1 MLKELKVLSRA
12 RPHHKLKLVKALQ
25 ERGEVV
31 AVTGDGT
38 NDAPAL
44 NHANVGLSMGKR
56 GTAVAKEA
64 SDIVLLD
71 DSFTSIVNA
80 IMWGR
85 GLYQNIQRFLL
96 FQLTVNVSAMAIV
109 LLGPVIG
116 IELPLTVVQMLWVNL
131 IMDTFAALALATEP
145 PHPEVMSSRPRD
157 PKAFIVTPEMAR
169 GIFGY
174 GALFVA
180 AMASMLLF
188 IRGGGVSPRELTVF
202 FCAFVMLQVWNL
214 FNARRLGL
222 NSSAFS
228 GLAENRW
235 FTGIVILILVGQIL
249 MVQFGG
255 SVLRTVPLS
264 AFEWAL
270 IVIGTSPVILIG
282 EARRYLARRR
292 LRSRTA

>member
-1 MLKELKVLSRA
+1 M
-12 RPHHKLKLVKALQ
+12 
-25 ERGEVV
+25 
-31 AVTGDGT
+31 
-38 NDAPAL
+38 
-44 NHANVGLSMGKR
+44 
-56 GTAVAKEA
+56 
-64 SDIVLLD
+64 
-71 DSFTSIVNA
+71 
-80 IMWGR
+80 
-85 GLYQNIQRFLL
+85 
-96 FQLTVNVSAMAIV
+96 
-109 LLGPVIG
+109 
-116 IELPLTVVQMLWVNL
+116 
-131 IMDTFAALALATEP
+131 
-145 PHPEVMSSRPRD
+145 
-157 PKAFIVTPEMAR
+157 
-169 GIFGY
+169 
-174 GALFVA
+174 
-180 AMASMLLF
+180 
-188 IRGGGVSPRELTVF
+188 SPRELTVF